1 MTVDYYKVLGVNNNA
16 TDAEIKK
23 AYRKL
28 ALKWHPDKNPDRK
41 DEAERKFKEISQ
53 AYEVL
58 SDKQK
63 RDVYDRYGLE
73 GLTGM
78 HTDGHPGSGFEFS
91 FGYPAF
97 HFRDPEEV
105 FREFFGGRDPFA
117 EFFSGGRT
125 CRIQPND
132 RMFQHSFPGFPSPSL
147 FDPFLDESVFNAG
160 PSRRRH
166 HNRRHRMEQQQQQ
179 GVSRRQRSPFGFAP
193 FGLGIPSFFDDPFEL
208 APAGFTSFSSTS
220 FTGPTMGGNFRSSS
234 TSTKYN
240 NGKKIVTR
248 KTMENGIET
257 VTVEEDGVLKSKTV
271 NGEAQALTY

>member
-117 EFFSGGRT
+117 EFFSG
-125 CRIQPND
+125 
-132 RMFQHSFPGFPSPSL
+132 FPSPSL

-160 PSRRRH
+160 PR
-166 HNRRHRMEQQQQQ
+166 
-179 GVSRRQRSPFGFAP
+179 
-193 FGLGIPSFFDDPFEL
+193 
-208 APAGFTSFSSTS
+208 FTSFSSTS

>member
-16 TDAEIKK
+16 TDSEIKK
-23 AYRKL
+23 SYRKL

-41 DEAERKFKEISQ
+41 DEADRKFKEISQ

-63 RDVYDRYGLE
+63 REVYDRYGLE

-78 HTDGHPGSGFEFS
+78 HNDGPGAPGFEFN
-91 FGYPAF
+91 FGYPTF

-117 EFFSGGRT
+117 EFFSGF
-125 CRIQPND
+125 PN
-132 RMFQHSFPGFPSPSL
+132 PNL

-160 PSRRRH
+160 PS
-166 HNRRHRMEQQQQQ
+166 
-179 GVSRRQRSPFGFAP
+179 
-193 FGLGIPSFFDDPFEL
+193 
-208 APAGFTSFSSTS
+208 FTSFSSTS
-220 FTGPTMGGNFRSSS
+220 FAGPTMGGNYRSSS

-240 NGKKIVTR
+240 NGKTIVTR
-248 KTMENGIET
+248 KTMENGVET
-257 VTVEEDGVLKSKTV
+257 VTVEEDGILKSKTV